1 MHATR
6 LPLLILI
13 ATFVFAFQLEGA
25 DTAIV
30 SVGGTSIVLPI
41 PEGFFRYDGKSTKVD
56 RLHSVYSCPFVVEIT
71 VRSNPWLRIPPGTI
85 ALTNLM
91 RRSQTAATV
100 FPSIRALCRS
110 FCDPGNVSVADRSA
124 AEAIVAASRFFLRL
138 RAIARCV
145 LLRRGGSPR
154 PESLQGALAKPAL
167 NRPEYFAFD

>member
-1 MHATR
+1 MGFAQPPNPFFHRVQIVAERSSLAHFSLDDMHATR

-71 VRSNPWLRIPPGTI
+71 VRSNPWLRIPPKTFRKG
-85 ALTNLM
+85 LTFDPKFLNL
-91 RRSQTAATV
+91 
-100 FPSIRALCRS
+100 
-110 FCDPGNVSVADRSA
+110 GADKTDQGK
-124 AEAIVAASRFFLRL
+124 VP
-138 RAIARCV
+138 ARW
-145 LLRRGGSPR
+145 GSKK
-154 PESLQGALAKPAL
+154 QQVI
-167 NRPEYFAFD
+167 